1 MQAGRHGQG
10 SSETN
15 GGRELRISGGKSGPK
30 LTAAQRKFNQLVRKV
45 EETRRRI
52 QRRTDV
58 LNGQLQF
65 TVSVL
70 IPLEERVAERSA
82 EVIRALWKCAG
93 ERAAGLGRRQRMTL
107 KAKLAGYFNWIFDVK
122 PGPVVPDLEAIWT
135 RVGEDEPEP
144 SEDEV
149 DFIRDQVMD
158 ALEQTGLAA
167 HVDPADLDFLKP
179 GKSFPEMQ
187 RGMEEFLER
196 LQEQMST
203 RTDGPQSSP
212 GFEAGP
218 DPEADPSAGARASG
232 ERPGSK
238 AEERRRLREA
248 EKAAARARSLTDI
261 YRQLAKVLHPD
272 LEPDPDRK
280 REKEALMQQLNVAQ
294 ESGDL
299 HTLLRLELDWLRR
312 EEGDIA
318 RLTDAK
324 LRVYNEVLKE
334 QVASLEEEFESLQMH
349 PRYER
354 MGRIMDSYLPF
365 GIFDGELIRELILSR
380 EIELENVTKGL
391 QGSDARRWLSAWL
404 REQAEIQRR
413 SERMAGSIF
422 GF

>member
-1 MQAGRHGQG
+1 
-10 SSETN
+10 
-15 GGRELRISGGKSGPK
+15 
-30 LTAAQRKFNQLVRKV
+30 
-45 EETRRRI
+45 
-52 QRRTDV
+52 
-58 LNGQLQF
+58 
-65 TVSVL
+65 
-70 IPLEERVAERSA
+70 
-82 EVIRALWKCAG
+82 
-93 ERAAGLGRRQRMTL
+93 MTL